1 MICQITLVLLSF
13 EVEARAFL
21 VRVGAR
27 ARDYMAITM
36 SEAEKPQIEKFRD
49 AARALECDDDDQT
62 FKDRLAFVAKQ
73 KPKADK
79 PDA

>member
-1 MICQITLVLLSF
+1 
-13 EVEARAFL
+13 
-21 VRVGAR
+21 
-27 ARDYMAITM
+27 MAITM